1 MFQGELASLTRK
13 VLLLYAVLD
22 HFGIG
27 FVHWH
32 FRGVRI
38 IVGPLVPFILS
49 RRRVGIQVAVLL
61 LKGLC
66 HLSDVSIA
74 PLVLVHRT
82 FWQHLVQE
90 LGSFWVVGH
99 ELSDLDVRHALY
111 LDRRLLLLLAF
122 TIVVADVL
130 NLRLAGLVECN
141 RLLAVIIF
149 RLVIVHF
156 CAVLSRRQLR

>member
-1 MFQGELASLTRK
+1 ML
-13 VLLLYAVLD
+13 
-22 HFGIG
+22 
-27 FVHWH
+27 
-32 FRGVRI
+32 VR
-38 IVGPLVPFILS
+38 
-49 RRRVGIQVAVLL
+49 
-61 LKGLC
+61 
-66 HLSDVSIA
+66 
-74 PLVLVHRT
+74 RT

-141 RLLAVIIF
+141 RLLPVIIF

-156 CAVLSRRQLR
+156 